1 MVNKEQKI
9 YDVLSNESGEE
20 VLKLLTDWHGM
31 DLLDDDFYVFLQNEG
46 IIPEDE

>member
-1 MVNKEQKI
+1 MDSKTEQIYKI
-9 YDVLSNESGEE
+9 LSNMSGER